1 MYVIKYSGEKE
12 EFNPEKV
19 KRTLLRA
26 GAPEKLAEEIV
37 KEVESQIYEGI
48 TTKEIYNLVIK
59 LLKKAKPVQIKY
71 GLKGAIMQLGP
82 AGYAFEN
89 YIAEILREYGYRTE
103 LRREI
108 AGECVMHEIDI
119 IARKEEK
126 TYMIEC
132 KYHNSLGTFTKLKE
146 VLYTYARFLDLK
158 NHFDQVWLVS
168 NTKVSQEGIK
178 YGNCVGMKII
188 SWRYPENG
196 SLEKLIENKKLYP
209 ITILPAVDDKVLEKF
224 FHANIMLVKD
234 LLKYDFKQLQRKTR
248 IKERKLLEIIREAK
262 QLNISQEK
270 GV

>member
-12 EFNPEKV
+12 EFKPEKV

-26 GAPEKLAEEIV
+26 GAPEELAEEIIEEV
-37 KEVESQIYEGI
+37 KTRVYEGM
-48 TTKEIYNLVIK
+48 TTKEIYNMVIG

-89 YIAEILREYGYRTE
+89 YIAEILKGYGYKTE
-103 LRREI
+103 LRSEMK
-108 AGECVMHEIDI
+108 GKCVTHEIDI
-119 IARKEEK
+119 IARKDGK
-126 TYMIEC
+126 TCMIEC

-146 VLYTYARFLDLK
+146 TLYTYARFLDLK
-158 NHFDQVWLVS
+158 NLFDQVWLVS
-168 NTKVSQEGIK
+168 NTKVSLEGIR
-178 YGNCVGMKII
+178 YADCVGMKII

-196 SLEKLIENKKLYP
+196 SLERLIESKKLYP
-209 ITILPAVDDKVLEKF
+209 ITILPSVDNHVLEKF

-248 IKERKLLEIIREAK
+248 INKRKLGEIIREAK
-262 QLNISQEK
+262 QLSIVASK
-270 GV
+270 L